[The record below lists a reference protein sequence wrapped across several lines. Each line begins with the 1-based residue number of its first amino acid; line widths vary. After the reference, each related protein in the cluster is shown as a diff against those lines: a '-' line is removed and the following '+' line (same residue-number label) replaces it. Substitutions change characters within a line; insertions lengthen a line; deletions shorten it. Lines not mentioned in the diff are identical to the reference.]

1 MLLQNLQKYLLPEIG
16 KKTEKGTIVI
26 IFSGGT
32 GTPKLLDGL
41 KEILPPEELTIVVNT
56 GEDLWVSGNL
66 ISPDVDTVLYL
77 FSDQIDRK
85 KWWGINNDS
94 FETYER
100 MRELGVTERM
110 KLGDRDRATHIIR
123 SNLVRN
129 GVSLTE
135 ATLKL
140 ASIFGIN
147 AQILSMS
154 DDPVSTYVETF
165 EGIIHFQD
173 FWVEK
178 HGEPDVMG
186 VDIRG
191 VSEASISPKV
201 LEALENDDNVLIGPS
216 NPITSIGPIISLPGM
231 KSLLK
236 KKKVVA
242 VSPIIGNA
250 PVSGPA
256 GKLMQA
262 CGLEVSS
269 IGVVEY
275 YQDFLDIIV
284 FDERDLKDEFAFEKL
299 GCRAYRA
306 DTLMT
311 STEKSKKLAE
321 FVAGLFDTII

>member
-1 MLLQNLQKYLLPEIG
+1 M
-16 KKTEKGTIVI
+16 I

-41 KEILPPEELTIVVNT
+41 KEILPPEELTVVVNT
-56 GEDLWVSGNL
+56 AEDLWVSGNL
-66 ISPDVDTVLYL
+66 ISPDLDTVLYL
-77 FSDQIDRK
+77 FSDQIDRN
-85 KWWGINNDS
+85 KWWGIKDDS

-100 MRELGVTERM
+100 MQELGVKESM

-123 SNLVRN
+123 SNFIRS
-129 GVSLTE
+129 GSSLTE

-147 AQILSMS
+147 ANILPMS
-154 DDPVSTYVETF
+154 DDPVSAYVDLE
-165 EGIIHFQD
+165 EGTMHFQD
-173 FWVEK
+173 FWVGK
-178 HGEPDVMG
+178 HGEPEVMG

-191 VSEASISPKV
+191 VSEARISPKV
-201 LEALENDDNVLIGPS
+201 LEALKNDDNVLIGPS

-231 KSLLK
+231 RELLEN
-236 KKKVVA
+236 KKVVA

-256 GKLMQA
+256 GKLMKA

-269 IGVVEY
+269 MGVAEY
-275 YQDFLDIIV
+275 YQDFLDVFV
-284 FDERDLKDEFAFEKL
+284 FDERDRADEFAFERL
-299 GCRAYRA
+299 GCRASRA

-311 STEKSKKLAE
+311 STEKSKELAE
-321 FVAGLFDTII
+321 LVAGLFDTIV

>member
-1 MLLQNLQKYLLPEIG
+1 M
-16 KKTEKGTIVI
+16 I

-41 KEILPPEELTIVVNT
+41 KEILPEEELTVVVNT
-56 GEDLWVSGNL
+56 AEDLWVSGNL
-66 ISPDVDTVLYL
+66 ISPDLDTVLYL

-85 KWWGINNDS
+85 RWWGIENDT
-94 FETYER
+94 FGTYER
-100 MRELGVTERM
+100 MKELGIEEGL

-123 SNLVRN
+123 SNIIRD
-129 GVSLTE
+129 GASLTDS
-135 ATLKL
+135 TVKL
-140 ASIFGIN
+140 SSLFGIKAN
-147 AQILSMS
+147 ILPMS
-154 DDPVSTYVETF
+154 DDPVSTYIETA
-165 EGIIHFQD
+165 EGIMHFQD
-173 FWVEK
+173 FWIGK
-178 HGEPDVMG
+178 RGEPDVRG

-201 LEALENDDNVLIGPS
+201 LEAFEKEENILIGPS

-231 KSLLK
+231 KDLLK

-256 GKLMQA
+256 GKLMPA

-269 IGVVEY
+269 MGVAEY
-275 YQDFLDIIV
+275 YQDFLDVFV
-284 FDERDLKDEFAFEKL
+284 FDERDRADEFAFERL
-299 GCRAYRA
+299 GCHASRA

-311 STEKSKKLAE
+311 STEKSKELAE
-321 FVAGLFDTII
+321 IVVRLFDNIVCPS

>member
-1 MLLQNLQKYLLPEIG
+1 LEKNQKKVY
-16 KKTEKGTIVI
+16 IVI

-56 GEDLWVSGNL
+56 GEDFWVSGNL

-94 FETYER
+94 FETYEW
-100 MRELGVTERM
+100 MRELGVPERM
-110 KLGDRDRATHIIR
+110 KIGDRDRATHIIR

-140 ASIFGIN
+140 ATLFGIN

-154 DDPVSTYVETF
+154 NDPVSTYIETL
-165 EGIIHFQD
+165 EGIMHFQD
-173 FWVEK
+173 FWVDK
-178 HGEPDVMG
+178 HGKPDVVG

-242 VSPIIGNA
+242 VSPIIGDS

-269 IGVVEY
+269 MGVVEY

-284 FDERDLKDEFAFEKL
+284 FDERDLTDEFEFEKL

-321 FVAGLFDTII
+321 FVAGLFDTMFDP